1 MEYFE
6 TSAKEDMNVAE
17 MMGHIMLRVYENQRR
32 KEREE
37 GEEEEAT
44 NAAGAG
50 GQGKGGKSQSIIL
63 GRQSHHALTERQKG
77 T

>member
-44 NAAGAG
+44 NAAHG